1 MVTNLTN
8 NRLTT
13 HKNNKKPLSRGS
25 RVEVANKVSREDV
38 QVLADKNKASE
49 IPTIKSVTEPVN
61 IRVDNHIRNDI
72 LGFVTLGK
80 FDSYKEFCEYA
91 VEVYKE
97 TMSQDELKRHKYLK
111 ETYEIKDFERV
122 EKKKQNKKK

>member
-1 MVTNLTN
+1 MSSKK
-8 NRLTT
+8 LTT
-13 HKNNKKPLSRGS
+13 HDNKEKRILGRGS
-25 RVEVANKVSREDV
+25 KVTV
-38 QVLADKNKASE
+38 KNQVTRDSVKTKKQE
-49 IPTIKSVTEPVN
+49 PTISAVKSVTEAVN

-97 TMSQDELKRHKYLK
+97 TMSEDELKRHNYLK
-111 ETYEIKDFERV
+111 ETYEIKDFERA
-122 EKKKQNKKK
+122 EKKKKK